1 MRAALLS
8 FMLISL
14 CACTSDR
21 VKDPLDVPIALS
33 SYEPITFD
41 LNAVGPL
48 GLSTA
53 DPLFQ
58 PRGTVDLTTKELA
71 ALDSMAAFVR
81 SKGGALCY

>member
-1 MRAALLS
+1 MRPALLTI
-8 FMLISL
+8 MLISL

-21 VKDPLDVPIALS
+21 VKDPLDVPNALS

-41 LNAVGPL
+41 LKAAGPL

-53 DPLFQ
+53 DPLLQ
-58 PRGTVDLTTKELA
+58 PRGTIDLTTKELA

-81 SKGGALCY
+81 SKGGELCY